1 MPTNKLD
8 HVHDYMTFQ
17 RAAATMHEI
26 PRLIGGTD
34 WCKVANSDGSGKAR
48 EDVKGVTVGK
58 SHTVANRV

>member
-1 MPTNKLD
+1 
-8 HVHDYMTFQ
+8 MTFQ

-26 PRLIGGTD
+26 PRLTGGTD
-34 WCKVANSDGSGKAR
+34 WCKVANSDGSGRAR